1 MKVRRALPGI
11 VCAVM
16 IFVGGP
22 ALFADE
28 IPKAAWRRPI
38 GQPLEHAGTA
48 KPALGPGHIDDGF
61 WQGAPVGGF
70 GAGTFSRT
78 FRGDFS
84 RWHLQPG
91 VHKYQTVYAN
101 QFAMFQQVEGDAS
114 GVAKVLFAGHPEG
127 NSLKSWSWDYPVGA
141 GNYAALYP
149 KSWFEYQWDKFPAQ
163 VTVEQFSPI
172 LPDNYKETSYPV
184 AVYRWHA
191 ENPTKKKITVSVLL
205 SWTNMLGWTRG
216 FGRDFR
222 EGLNEGNFNR
232 YNSEQVR
239 DSTMKGIVFE
249 RNRGSKELSSWD
261 GQMTIAAM
269 DTKGVEV
276 SYVTTYSPD
285 GSGSEVWSTF
295 SRDGT
300 LSNSSV
306 PWLSSGEP
314 LAGALAVKFTL
325 EPGETKIVPLVIS
338 WDLPVTEFGS
348 GRKWNR
354 RYTDYYGK
362 NGENAWAI
370 ARDGL
375 QNAQKWSE
383 AINAWQSPYVND
395 ESKPAWYRGMLF
407 NELYVLADLGSS
419 WGRPVGADAK
429 TPSTYSFMECFD
441 YPYYETLDV
450 RFYGSLPLAKFWP
463 DIDKQVMR
471 DFADTVPKDLTEKM
485 MWVWK
490 TMEAQKLTFRNRKT
504 KGAVPHDLGVPNE
517 DPFFRINQFSWQDTN
532 GWKDLNSKFVL
543 MIYRDYVL
551 TGSKDRDFLRYT
563 WPAIQEALAY
573 LGKFDRDG
581 DGIPDNDGYPDQ
593 TYDTWLVRGDSAYSG
608 SLWLASLLAAEKI
621 ANDLQDTKSAA
632 HYNELF
638 AKGQKSYIAKLW
650 NGKYFRYDT
659 ESEYKDNIQADQL
672 AGQWYADMTGLGDIV
687 PREMRSKALM
697 AIYDNNVMKFAKGE
711 MGAVNGMT
719 ADGALITT
727 NEQVQEV
734 WTGTTLGLAGFMLGE
749 GMKTEAFQTAWGI
762 YHTNYET
769 KGYWFRTPEAWDITG
784 NYRASMYM
792 RPAAIWAMEMTQPPQ
807 KSAKNAAP
815 NASKSA
821 ASVGAK

>member
-1 MKVRRALPGI
+1 MKVRRGLPGI

-16 IFVGGP
+16 ILVGGP

-38 GQPLEHAGTA
+38 GLPLEHAGTA

-91 VHKYQTVYAN
+91 VHRYQTVYAN
-101 QFAMFQQVEGDAS
+101 QFAMFQQAEGDAS

-141 GNYAALYP
+141 GDYAALYP

-216 FGRDFR
+216 FARDFR

-232 YNSEQVR
+232 YNSEQLG
-239 DSTMKGIVFE
+239 DSTMKGIVFQ

-269 DTKGVEV
+269 ETKGVEV

-285 GSGSEVWSTF
+285 GPGSEVWSTF

-314 LAGALAVKFTL
+314 LAGAVAVKFTL

-354 RYTDYYGK
+354 KYTDYYGK

-375 QNAQKWSE
+375 QHAQKWSE

-463 DIDKQVMR
+463 DIDKKVMR

-490 TMEAQKLTFRNRKT
+490 TMEAQKLTFRNRKS

-551 TGSKDRDFLRYT
+551 TGSKDKDFLRYT
-563 WPAIQEALAY
+563 WPAIQEALVY

-608 SLWLASLLAAEKI
+608 SLWLASLRAAEKI
-621 ANDLQDTKSAA
+621 AKDLGDTKSAA
-632 HYNELF
+632 HYSELF

-650 NGKYFRYDT
+650 NGNYFRYDT

-687 PREMRSKALM
+687 PREMRSKALT

-807 KSAKNAAP
+807 KSAENAAP